1 MKTIEDQG
9 QKQVEALK
17 DLKPR
22 ELTKEIEGKS
32 NNKLSIQKKTM
43 IDYKTRE
50 CMKCKNKQRY

>member
-32 NNKLSIQKKTM
+32 NNKLSIQKETM

-50 CMKCKNKQRY
+50 CMKYKNKQRY